1 MPLSLRRPLA
11 VIAVA
16 LSLLPLAR
24 PAAADPPGWSG
35 AWQVHERYHR
45 PDDDLA
51 PVRFVSA
58 PAGEGGEEALLVAR
72 GLPYGFNRGTCDPGL
87 FDAVAARALPVS
99 GALGRA
105 METRDRECLWGVLES
120 LPDNRA
126 IAWMGENGVLF
137 RVSTARTYMKGG
149 TACRDWRG
157 SAVQPGGQTQTFG
170 TYCRRSDGQWV
181 SAQ

>member
-1 MPLSLRRPLA
+1 MPVPRRPLA
-11 VIAVA
+11 VIALA
-16 LSLLPLAR
+16 LSLSPLAM
-24 PAAADPPGWSG
+24 PAAADPPAWSG

-45 PDDDLA
+45 PDEDSA
-51 PVRFVSA
+51 PVAFVST
-58 PAGEGGEEALLVAR
+58 PAGGGGEEAVAR

-87 FDAVAARALPVS
+87 FDAVAARELPVP
-99 GALGRA
+99 GAFGRA
-105 METRDRECLWGVLES
+105 MESRDRECLWGVLES

-126 IAWMGENGVLF
+126 IAWVGESGALF
-137 RVSTARTYMKGG
+137 RVSTERTYMRGG

-157 SAVQPGGQTQTFG
+157 SAAQPGGQTQTFG